1 MIAGY
6 RRAQVNQT
14 KGRAPQIFYTVEDDA
29 ETVAEQP
36 AEKKKDQYR
45 RNRRE
50 QSRAA
55 PKAGFIIAVKTKTH
69 AGSAPESEKYGAEG
83 NLKQR

>member
-1 MIAGY
+1 MSEETK
-6 RRAQVNQT
+6 QPVEETPEVQT
-14 KGRAPQIFYTVEDDA
+14 EPKEDTPQA
-29 ETVAEQP
+29 EAAEQP